1 MAANEG
7 HDGSTVLEPDSYK
20 LQSLH
25 GPKASAELP
34 IISTYNESDV
44 KVFVK
49 VTDSDVRTIM
59 VNIESDTVA
68 EMKQK
73 VTIRQLFQ
81 TELTQGMRI
90 RLIYKG
96 KIMLDGHKLAI
107 FSEFLAQSCKIKQF
121 CTPLCQKPWSGARET
136 AELSRIRSGDW
147 TN

>member
-1 MAANEG
+1 MAAPLNEVN
-7 HDGSTVLEPDSYK
+7 DGSTILEADSYK
-20 LQSLH
+20 LQTLH

-34 IISTYNESDV
+34 IISTYNETDV

-49 VTDSDVRTIM
+49 VTDSDVRSLM

-73 VTIRQLFQ
+73 VNFRQLFQ
-81 TELTQGMRI
+81 EELAHGMRI

-107 FSEFLAQSCKIKQF
+107 FSEC
-121 CTPLCQKPWSGARET
+121 
-136 AELSRIRSGDW
+136 
-147 TN
+147 